1 MNFRFPFR
9 FLPSNPEQGGRPAP
23 HPCDSPPKLDESQE
37 GWMNIPP
44 VPKLYWVVIWK
55 ILNSFAWM
63 DG

>member
-1 MNFRFPFR
+1 MN
-9 FLPSNPEQGGRPAP
+9 SKGGGTPP
-23 HPCDSPPKLDESQE
+23 PCDSPPKLDESQE